1 MKEQMLGILNS
12 KKLVLNDY
20 VIKIAISQGL
30 NLNEFLVLLY
40 FDNRF
45 DDKFDVDLIS
55 STLGMDASV
64 IMEAFNSLMI
74 KGLVSLESSKDR
86 DNRNTEEVNLD
97 GFYRLVVDQVE
108 DKKDEET
115 KKDVFK
121 EFESEL
127 GRTISSREL
136 ELINGWLSTGISEE
150 IILGALR
157 EAVYNGVTSLRYIDK
172 IIYEWDKKGFKTMDD
187 VNQYMKN
194 RREEK
199 SKDKVANK
207 KASDVLDYDWIDN

>member
-1 MKEQMLGILNS
+1 MLGILNS

-20 VIKIAISQGL
+20 VIKIATSQGL

-157 EAVYNGVTSLRYIDK
+157 EAIYNGVTSLRYIDK

>member
-20 VIKIAISQGL
+20 VIKIATSQGL

-157 EAVYNGVTSLRYIDK
+157 EAIYNGVTSLRYIDK

-194 RREEK
+194 RRESK
-199 SKDKVANK
+199 SKDSKVDK
-207 KASDVLDYDWIDN
+207 KEQEILDYDWLDD

>member
-157 EAVYNGVTSLRYIDK
+157 EAIYNGVTSLRYIDK